1 MKPNKLELSS
11 VDGTQLN
18 LEALYQIAPS
28 CFTEV
33 KDDKTGELRHVV
45 NFKTL
50 RQLLGDNAVEDAD
63 EMYQFTWPGK
73 QEARREA
80 ARSTTK
86 TLRPVIEDSVDWDNT
101 QNLYIEG
108 DNLEVLKLLQ
118 KSYMGKVKMIYI
130 DPPYNTGN
138 DFVYDDD
145 FAVSQHEH
153 DLATGDIDELGL
165 RYRKNTDTNGKFH
178 SDWCSMI
185 YSRLLI
191 ARSLLKEDGVIFMSI
206 DENEVSNLR
215 SIADEVFNERNFIAE
230 LVWAA
235 GRKNDSKHISISHE
249 YILAYFK
256 NADYIQEH
264 KIIWREKKQGLN
276 DIYSQYEKLKKQY
289 GEDYV
294 SIESEL
300 KKWYKGLPANHPA
313 KDHAHYNKVDEKGI
327 YFAADISWPGG
338 GGPKY
343 EVLHPITHKPVT
355 IPSRGW
361 ITSEENMKEWIKQG
375 RVAFAETENGVPTL
389 KAYLK
394 EREYAVPYSVF
405 YQDGRAASK
414 RLATLM
420 GDKVFENP
428 KDEEIIQRLIEI
440 SASEEDD
447 IVLDFFSGSGTTAHS
462 MFLADINQ
470 KNKRKFILVQLEEII
485 DERNATSE
493 KSKKVAR
500 NAISLL
506 DSLGRPHTIPE
517 IAKERIRRAGKKI
530 KEESPLTTQNLD
542 TGFRVFRLADSNFE
556 EVKKSPGDYDQ
567 AQLDLFLDNVKSDRT
582 DLDLLFGAMLSWG
595 VQLSLPMASEE
606 IDGKMIY
613 TVNEGDLVACFAEN
627 VTENIVKAMAEKQPL
642 RVLFRDS
649 CFARDDAKINVFE
662 TLKQLL
668 DWSEEEAMKN
678 IKVI

>member
-1 MKPNKLELSS
+1 MKPNKLDLNS

-18 LEALYQIAPS
+18 LEALYQIAPF

-80 ARSTTK
+80 ARPTSK
-86 TLRPVIEDSVDWDNT
+86 TLRPVVEDSVDWDNT

-145 FAVSQHEH
+145 FAVSQDDY
-153 DLATGDIDELGL
+153 DLIARNIDELGN
-165 RYRKNTDTNGKFH
+165 RYRKNTEANGRFH

-300 KKWYKGLPANHPA
+300 KKWYKGLPVNHPA

-327 YFAADISWPGG
+327 YFADNISWPGG

-420 GDKVFENP
+420 DDLN
-428 KDEEIIQRLIEI
+428 
-440 SASEEDD
+440 SA
-447 IVLDFFSGSGTTAHS
+447 T
-462 MFLADINQ
+462 
-470 KNKRKFILVQLEEII
+470 
-485 DERNATSE
+485 
-493 KSKKVAR
+493 
-500 NAISLL
+500 LL
-506 DSLGRPHTIPE
+506 
-517 IAKERIRRAGKKI
+517 
-530 KEESPLTTQNLD
+530 
-542 TGFRVFRLADSNFE
+542 
-556 EVKKSPGDYDQ
+556 
-567 AQLDLFLDNVKSDRT
+567 
-582 DLDLLFGAMLSWG
+582 
-595 VQLSLPMASEE
+595 
-606 IDGKMIY
+606 
-613 TVNEGDLVACFAEN
+613 
-627 VTENIVKAMAEKQPL
+627 
-642 RVLFRDS
+642 
-649 CFARDDAKINVFE
+649 
-662 TLKQLL
+662 
-668 DWSEEEAMKN
+668 
-678 IKVI
+678 